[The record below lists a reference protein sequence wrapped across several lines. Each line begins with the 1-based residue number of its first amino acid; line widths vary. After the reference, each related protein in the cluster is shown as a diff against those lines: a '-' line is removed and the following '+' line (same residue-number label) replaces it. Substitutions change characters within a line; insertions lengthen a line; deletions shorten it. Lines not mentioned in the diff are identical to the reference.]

1 MLTVSNI
8 FEYIIHDY
16 YQPQTGVIGRSFQKM
31 RRRLTVTGSSSTID
45 GSVKPGVEPSGDLKK
60 YKGVI
65 SSKDQVGILILD
77 VLFL

>member
-1 MLTVSNI
+1 
-8 FEYIIHDY
+8 
-16 YQPQTGVIGRSFQKM
+16 M